1 MSCTYWI
8 VGPGRMGLSLGSV
21 LATSGYTRELL
32 FVGRRE
38 RPPEHPV
45 LGQPLARYSRGFPG
59 APLEGT
65 RVLLTVPDS
74 TIAEIA
80 VGLARL
86 GAPGDGCVALHFS
99 GSQPADVLAPLGE
112 CGYAVGSLHPL
123 QTVADPHSG
132 RERLRGAFFTFEGDA
147 RARGAAAEIV
157 QAAEGRLLDVHT
169 GDKARYHAACVF
181 ASNYVVACAAV
192 ATRLLTGAVNIGQEE
207 AAQAL
212 QPLWQGALQ
221 NLDQLGI
228 PRALTGPVARGDLE
242 TVRGH
247 LAALDADTRELYR
260 QLALQVLDLSR
271 ELGLDAAVG
280 DAIEAE
286 IRGLKGE

>member
-1 MSCTYWI
+1 

-21 LATSGYTRELL
+21 LAASEYARELL

-59 APLEGT
+59 APPEGT
-65 RVLLTVPDS
+65 RVLLAVPDS

-80 VGLARL
+80 VALARL
-86 GAPGDGCVALHFS
+86 GAPGDGCVALHLS
-99 GSQPADVLAPLGE
+99 GLQPAGVLAPLGE
-112 CGYAVGSLHPL
+112 RGYAVGSLHPL

-132 RERLRGAFFTFEGDA
+132 RERLRGAFFTFEGNA
-147 RARGAAAEIV
+147 QARGAAAEIV
-157 QAAEGRLLDVHT
+157 EAAGGRLLEVHT
-169 GDKARYHAACVF
+169 ADKARYHAACVF
-181 ASNYVVACAAV
+181 ASNYVVACVAV
-192 ATRLLTGAVNIGQEE
+192 ATRLLAGAANIGREE

-212 QPLWQGALQ
+212 QPLWRGALQ
-221 NLDQLGI
+221 NLGQLGI

-247 LAALDADTRELYR
+247 LAALDADTRDLYR